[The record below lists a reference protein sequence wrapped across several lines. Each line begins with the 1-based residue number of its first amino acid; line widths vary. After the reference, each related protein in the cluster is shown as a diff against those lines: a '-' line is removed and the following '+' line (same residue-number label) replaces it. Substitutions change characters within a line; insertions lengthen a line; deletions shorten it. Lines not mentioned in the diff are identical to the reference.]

1 MCEPWKPRNGFPR
14 VKRICGTVGSAEP
27 LCWRDSHPLERQLA
41 SLHNISGFQAA
52 HPVPLPRSRIPAEPT
67 TPCHRRVGVVDA
79 APAPLEAK
87 ASACRDIGTNAGL
100 QYLLSTL
107 HGGCC
112 HCPCKNLEVY
122 ARSRTRSQPLAPSVN
137 ATSHKP

>member
-1 MCEPWKPRNGFPR
+1 MVVFSF
-14 VKRICGTVGSAEP
+14 GSGSRHNHRTTMTAAIHAALSFLLNIP

-107 HGGCC
+107 HGD
-112 HCPCKNLEVY
+112 V
-122 ARSRTRSQPLAPSVN
+122 
-137 ATSHKP
+137 ATAHA